1 MRDEMISVG
10 IDIGTSTMSMIVSR
24 LGITNMA
31 AAHMVPDINISKKE
45 IIYRSPLY
53 LTPLLDQE
61 TLDGEKIRKII
72 TEEYEHAQI
81 RPDMIDTGAVII
93 TGESALKKN
102 AEIITENL
110 SMLAGDF
117 VVATAGP
124 DLESVIAGRGAGAEQ
139 FSKKYACTIANLDI
153 GGGTTNIAVFDCGE
167 LVSQTCIDVGGRLIR
182 YDEDHIV
189 RYVSPRLAALAE
201 TRGVSF
207 AIGQRIGEQELDLAA
222 GILADAIFDSIS
234 PEHGVLTRIATTQ
247 SSEPLELTAKIPY
260 LSFSGGVADCYY
272 RQEKDR
278 YRYLDLG
285 PSLAMELA
293 RREPDLE
300 AEIIEPSETIRAT
313 VVGAGTYTTEV
324 SGSTISYEEDIFPIK
339 SLPVCVLSRKA
350 EDRMFEGET
359 GPALEELQW
368 FREQSQ
374 IDELGIFIQGKQ
386 QTGYRELIRMAEGM
400 IAVGDRVLPQGSPL
414 IVICKNDIAKALGQI
429 MSSREHGSRTII
441 CLDRIRMRSGDYIDI
456 GSPVMDGMAVPIVVK
471 TLIFN

>member
-1 MRDEMISVG
+1 MSNEMISVG

-61 TLDGEKIRKII
+61 TLDGEKIRQII
-72 TEEYEHAQI
+72 TKEYEHAQI

-102 AEIITENL
+102 AEIITQSL

-124 DLESVIAGRGAGAEQ
+124 DLESVIAGRGAGAEG

-182 YDEDHIV
+182 YDEEHVIQ
-189 RYVSPRLAALAE
+189 YVSPRLAALAE
-201 TRGVSF
+201 TRGATFTV
-207 AIGQRIGEQELDLAA
+207 GEHIDDWELELAA
-222 GILADAIFDSIS
+222 EILADAIFDSIS
-234 PEHGVLTRIATTQ
+234 PEHGLLTKIATTQ
-247 SSEPLELTAKIPY
+247 SSEPLELSAKIPY
-260 LSFSGGVADCYY
+260 LSYSGGVADCYY
-272 RQEKDR
+272 RKERDR

-293 RREPDLE
+293 RREPELD
-300 AEIIEPSETIRAT
+300 AEIIEPEETIRAT

-324 SGSTISYEEDIFPIK
+324 SGSTISYEADIFPIK
-339 SLPVCVLSRKA
+339 SLPVCVLSQKA
-350 EDRMFEGET
+350 EDMLFDGEQGT
-359 GPALEELQW
+359 ALDELTW

-374 IDELGIFIQGKQ
+374 IDELGIFIRGKQ
-386 QTGYRELIRMAEGM
+386 QTGYRELIRMAEGL
-400 IAVGDRVLPQGSPL
+400 IDLADRVLPAGKPL

-429 MSSREHGSRTII
+429 MSSRKHSGRTII

>member
-1 MRDEMISVG
+1 MGNEMVSVG
-10 IDIGTSTMSMIVSR
+10 IDIGTTTMSMIVSR

-53 LTPLLDQE
+53 LTPLIDQE
-61 TLDGEKIRKII
+61 TLDGEKIRQII

-102 AEIITENL
+102 AEIITQSL

-124 DLESVIAGRGAGAEQ
+124 DLESVLAGRGAGAEK
-139 FSKKYACTIANLDI
+139 FSKKYACMIANLDI
-153 GGGTTNIAVFDCGE
+153 GGGTTNISLFDCGE
-167 LVSQTCIDVGGRLIR
+167 LIGQTCIDVGGRLIR
-182 YDEDHIV
+182 YDEQHVI

-201 TRGVSF
+201 TRGVTF
-207 AIGQRIGEQELDLAA
+207 TVGEHLDEWELEQAA
-222 GILADAIFDSIS
+222 EILADTIFDSIS
-234 PEHGVLTRIATTQ
+234 PEHGVLTKIATTY
-247 SSEPLELTAKIPY
+247 SSEPLELGSPIPF

-272 RQEKDR
+272 RKEQDR

-285 PSLAMELA
+285 VALAQELA
-293 RREPDLE
+293 RREPE
-300 AEIIEPSETIRAT
+300 IAAEIVEPEETIRAT

-339 SLPVCVLSRKA
+339 SLPVCVLSQKA
-350 EDRMFEGET
+350 EDLLFEGES
-359 GPALEELQW
+359 GAALDELTW
-368 FREQSQ
+368 FKEQSQ
-374 IDELGIFIQGKQ
+374 IDELGIFIRGKQ
-386 QTGYRELIRMAEGM
+386 QTGYRELIRMADGLILLGEH
-400 IAVGDRVLPQGSPL
+400 VLAGGKPL
-414 IVICKNDIAKALGQI
+414 IVICRNDIAKALGQI
-429 MSSREHGSRTII
+429 MSSRKHGGRTII